1 MSWEPRPYNW
11 FVYDAVVNLLAL
23 MGIEQPTEEQYETA
37 ERVVRSVAGYVKST
51 RG

>member
-11 FVYDAVVNLLAL
+11 FVYDAVVNLLGL
-23 MGIEQPTEEQYETA
+23 MGIEQPTEEQYEQA
-37 ERVVRSVAGYVKST
+37 ERVVYSIEGYVST